1 MVQQLFHQF
10 LRWPLLVR
18 IFLIALGLMAFFGTL
33 IHFIEPDTFPTYYD
47 GIWWAIITMSTVGYG
62 DFVPATSEG
71 RFFGILL
78 ILVGA
83 GFLSTYFITLATNT
97 VMHQNAYLEGKATF
111 SGKDHVVII
120 GWNERAREII
130 DQLNSLHFR
139 RQIILIDET
148 LEKNPYRNHHIHFI
162 KGTPFK
168 DKVLKKASLHDA
180 SLAIVTADQNLNEME
195 ADMHTVL
202 TLLAI
207 KGIHNNIYTVVEIL
221 QKDQVINAERAGAD
235 EVIQTNMQSSYVMI
249 NSIISQGMSKAILKL
264 LNHLKGNHLQFIPV
278 SEEWMNETFQ
288 SISETLLKRNIILLG
303 IKKGDDT
310 SVNPPL
316 KTVVEEKDELLVIMD

>member
-10 LRWPLLVR
+10 LRWPLLLR
-18 IFLIALGLMAFFGTL
+18 IFLIAISLMTLFGIL
-33 IHFIEPDTFPTYYD
+33 IHFIEPDTFPSWFD

-62 DFVPATSEG
+62 DFVPTSNEG
-71 RFFGILL
+71 RIFGIVL

-97 VMHQNAYLEGKATF
+97 VMSQNAYIEGKAAF
-111 SGKDHVVII
+111 KGKDHVVII

-130 DQLNSLHFR
+130 GQLNSLHFR
-139 RQIILIDET
+139 GQIILIDET
-148 LEKNPYRNHHIHFI
+148 LEENPYRNHHIHFI

-168 DKVLKKASLHDA
+168 DKVLKKASMHEA
-180 SLAIVTADQNLNEME
+180 SIAIITADQNRNEME

-202 TLLAI
+202 TLLAV
-207 KGIHNNIYTVVEIL
+207 KGNHPDVYTVVEIL
-221 QKDQVINAERAGAD
+221 QKDQVINAERAGAN
-235 EVIQTNMQSSYVMI
+235 EVVQTNMQTSYVMI

-264 LNHLKGNHLQFIPV
+264 LNHLRGNHLQLVPITEDCV
-278 SEEWMNETFQ
+278 NETFQ
-288 SISETLLKRNIILLG
+288 SLSQRLLQKNIILLG
-303 IKKGDDT
+303 IKKGEDT

-316 KTVVEEKDELLVIMD
+316 TTIVEASDELLVITN